1 MQCLV
6 SSPLS
11 PIPSIGTAVSTPSP
25 GTSIS
30 VELTRSP
37 RRCQRC
43 LRDKPAVQFRVVN
56 KATQRRAGYCNEC
69 HRITEKSR
77 RSASRTKCR
86 NQRLFTAWGFLAR
99 ATARRR
105 SIERLCLH
113 LIAQFGSEQKLA
125 LAWQDAFQEASA
137 CRRIRAMAALVELL
151 RWTEA
156 NPESF
161 RQLTDEELAAEFA
174 RELAS

>member
-1 MQCLV
+1 MSTTTQ
-6 SSPLS
+6 PN
-11 PIPSIGTAVSTPSP
+11 GTEVSTPSP
-25 GTSIS
+25 DTSLF
-30 VELTRSP
+30 VEPTQSP

-43 LRDKPAVQFRVVN
+43 LRDKPAVQFRTVN
-56 KATQRRAGYCNEC
+56 KATQRRAGCCNEC
-69 HRITEKSR
+69 HRLTEKSR

-99 ATARRR
+99 ATDRRR

-113 LIAQFGSEQKLA
+113 LIAQFGSEQELA
-125 LAWQDAFQEASA
+125 VAWHEAFQNASA
-137 CRRIRAMAALVELL
+137 CRRLRALAAMIQIIQWSES
-151 RWTEA
+151 

-161 RQLTDEELAAEFA
+161 RRLTDEELAAEFA

>member
-1 MQCLV
+1 MATASL
-6 SSPLS
+6 P
-11 PIPSIGTAVSTPSP
+11 IGTAVSTPSP
-25 GTSIS
+25 GTSLS
-30 VELTRSP
+30 VDLDRSP

-43 LRDKPAVQFRVVN
+43 LRDKPAAQFRVVN

-99 ATARRR
+99 ATDRRR

-113 LIAQFGSEQKLA
+113 LIAQFGSEQDLA
-125 LAWQDAFQEASA
+125 VAWRQAFQEASA
-137 CRRIRAMAALVELL
+137 CRRLRALAAMIELIKWTAAHSQSL
-151 RWTEA
+151 R
-156 NPESF
+156 
-161 RQLTDEELAAEFA
+161 RLTDEELAAEFA